1 MKDNTKIETYTTKIN
16 NKIAIDKICFFLEIL
31 GLKDLV
37 INKSKKISPKLLNN
51 DSIILNLL
59 SYNMLHYITSTII
72 CVFYYEHL
80 TI

>member
-37 INKSKKISPKLLNN
+37 INKSKRFHLNCL
-51 DSIILNLL
+51 IMIL
-59 SYNMLHYITSTII
+59 S
-72 CVFYYEHL
+72 F
-80 TI
+80 